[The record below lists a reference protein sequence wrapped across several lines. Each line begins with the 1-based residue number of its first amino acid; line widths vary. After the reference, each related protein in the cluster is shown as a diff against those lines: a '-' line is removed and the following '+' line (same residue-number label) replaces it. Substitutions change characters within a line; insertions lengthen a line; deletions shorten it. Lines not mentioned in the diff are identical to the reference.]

1 MYGLCVIYRMDN
13 LTGRNCVGC
22 YYLRSYWNTIQYEYS
37 CSGTAHR
44 KMSAGANCRLSTTE
58 TDYQSP
64 NIKRQTTDVQRPTVV
79 VKRHPPVLL
88 QSTSH
93 EQNPA
98 QSSHRIHSRAC
109 RGASGIPISIPLD
122 LDKSARLPG
131 REGVASKG
139 LILGPNRV
147 EWDPDDATPIYRR
160 IASRDFTDQAE
171 RSGERGAKQAPS
183 RREKCA

>member
-1 MYGLCVIYRMDN
+1 MAAMRSMPVMRCMMYGLCVIYRMDN

-93 EQNPA
+93 EQN
-98 QSSHRIHSRAC
+98 SHLIVFT
-109 RGASGIPISIPLD
+109 
-122 LDKSARLPG
+122 PG
-131 REGVASKG
+131 RAVEPVGSQSQSH
-139 LILGPNRV
+139 LTWTSQRV
-147 EWDPDDATPIYRR
+147 
-160 IASRDFTDQAE
+160 FL
-171 RSGERGAKQAPS
+171 GAKAWPA
-183 RREKCA
+183 RV